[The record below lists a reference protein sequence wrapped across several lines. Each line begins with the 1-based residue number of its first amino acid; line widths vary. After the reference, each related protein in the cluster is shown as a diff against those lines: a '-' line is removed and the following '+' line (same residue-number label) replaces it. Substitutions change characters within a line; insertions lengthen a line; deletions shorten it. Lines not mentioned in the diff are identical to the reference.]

1 MQGKQLKRRQGDKGA
16 WQTLRNASH
25 YLQNDTGKL
34 QPETRKAI
42 SFLYGNKETSV
53 PSMLTYT
60 QGAGIQY
67 MRNFFQLQI
76 QPQILK
82 SILSTTTLSNPLKS
96 VQML

>member
-1 MQGKQLKRRQGDKGA
+1 MQGKQLRHCQERQRR

-25 YLQNDTGKL
+25 YLQNDTRKL
-34 QPETRKAI
+34 QAETRKAI

-76 QPQILK
+76 HPQILQ
-82 SILSTTTLSNPLKS
+82 SILSTTMLSNPLKS